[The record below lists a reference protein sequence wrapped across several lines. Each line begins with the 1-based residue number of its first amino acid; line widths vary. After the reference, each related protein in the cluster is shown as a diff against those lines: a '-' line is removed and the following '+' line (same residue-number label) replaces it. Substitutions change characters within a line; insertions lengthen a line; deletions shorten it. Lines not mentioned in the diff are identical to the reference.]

1 VLRCRESVR
10 AVQSQEAK
18 DVDTGTGSAFGA
30 LLRHH
35 RNSANI
41 TQEDLA
47 ARAGLTSQAIG
58 LLERGERRRPHRYT
72 VDKLAEALE
81 LTGRDLASFE
91 TAARRSPILGATAGP
106 SRRDLPAPATPL
118 VGRDHEAVSV
128 LRLLLRG
135 EVRLLTLTGP
145 GGVGKTR
152 LALEVAAR
160 SRGAFADG
168 VAFVP
173 LAHLEDPDLV
183 PSALAEAIGI
193 KEVAGRTLRETLEQ
207 HLRGKQMLL
216 LIDNF
221 EHLLG
226 AAPLVA
232 ELVGTCPELT
242 VLVSSRAP
250 LRLGGEHQ
258 FSVPPLPL
266 PEEACPVS
274 AGALE
279 RSAAVELFRQRAQ
292 AVSPD
297 FELTD
302 ANSATVTQI
311 CRRLDGLPLAIEL
324 AAARIKLFPPRALLD
339 RLDRGLHLLGGGAR
353 DLPERQQTLRNA
365 IAWSYDLLDVRE
377 QALFCR
383 LAVFA
388 GGCSPEA
395 AEAVCGCAPDGTE
408 EGDGLEG
415 LAALVDGSLLVSG
428 SETSAERGVEEPR
441 FTMLQTIREYA
452 AERLRSSGEAEET
465 QRKHAMYYLALAEA
479 AQPETSGRLDGVE
492 WWSKLLRRLEGEHD
506 NLRAALG
513 WAIQNREAETGARLA
528 VALWRLWIEST
539 HLSEGRRW
547 TEAVLALDASE
558 SRTGEAPHGLPARTR
573 AYLLQIAGILAMAQG
588 DHDRAGALHEEAMV
602 VYRDLGH
609 KKGVGASLRELGFV
623 AYERGD
629 YERAVRLHERSL
641 ALAREFG
648 TTFSIARSLRALA
661 DAVRGQGDLGRATAL
676 LEEGLALSRGLENAW
691 GIVRALASL
700 ASVTCESG
708 EYTRA
713 NRLYEESLD
722 LGRRVGFKHTILPC
736 LEGLARVAAAQGRME
751 RTARL
756 SGAAAAL
763 REEAGWPLPPAK
775 RAGHDRTV
783 TAARTVLG
791 EDAFTAAW
799 AKGHALPLGEAI
811 RDALGDDV

>member
-1 VLRCRESVR
+1 
-10 AVQSQEAK
+10 
-18 DVDTGTGSAFGA
+18 
-30 LLRHH
+30 
-35 RNSANI
+35 
-41 TQEDLA
+41 
-47 ARAGLTSQAIG
+47 
-58 LLERGERRRPHRYT
+58 
-72 VDKLAEALE
+72 
-81 LTGRDLASFE
+81 
-91 TAARRSPILGATAGP
+91 
-106 SRRDLPAPATPL
+106 
-118 VGRDHEAVSV
+118 
-128 LRLLLRG
+128 
-135 EVRLLTLTGP
+135 
-145 GGVGKTR
+145 
-152 LALEVAAR
+152 
-160 SRGAFADG
+160 
-168 VAFVP
+168 
-173 LAHLEDPDLV
+173 
-183 PSALAEAIGI
+183 
-193 KEVAGRTLRETLEQ
+193 
-207 HLRGKQMLL
+207 
-216 LIDNF
+216 
-221 EHLLG
+221 
-226 AAPLVA
+226 
-232 ELVGTCPELT
+232 
-242 VLVSSRAP
+242 
-250 LRLGGEHQ
+250 
-258 FSVPPLPL
+258 
-266 PEEACPVS
+266 
-274 AGALE
+274 
-279 RSAAVELFRQRAQ
+279 
-292 AVSPD
+292 
-297 FELTD
+297 
-302 ANSATVTQI
+302 
-311 CRRLDGLPLAIEL
+311 
-324 AAARIKLFPPRALLD
+324 
-339 RLDRGLHLLGGGAR
+339 
-353 DLPERQQTLRNA
+353 
-365 IAWSYDLLDVRE
+365 
-377 QALFCR
+377 
-383 LAVFA
+383 
-388 GGCSPEA
+388 
-395 AEAVCGCAPDGTE
+395 
-408 EGDGLEG
+408 
-415 LAALVDGSLLVSG
+415 
-428 SETSAERGVEEPR
+428 
-441 FTMLQTIREYA
+441 MLQTIREYA
-452 AERLRSSGEAEET
+452 AERLRSSGEAEEA

-783 TAARTVLG
+783 TAARAVLG